1 MIPLGIVLII
11 IGVVL
16 WGYGFYIYPKVYRWT
31 DCDHDTETIDWKFL
45 KEVFALAPVITIFG
59 VRCLVELHILVV
71 LSLLLLSPISVGLLY
86 LLKKA

>member
-1 MIPLGIVLII
+1 MNALGIVLII
-11 IGVVL
+11 IGAAL
-16 WGYGFYIYPKVYRWT
+16 WGYGIYIYPKVYRWT

-45 KEVFALAPVITIFG
+45 KEVFALAPIFIVFG
-59 VRCLVELHILVV
+59 VRCLVDLPLLAV